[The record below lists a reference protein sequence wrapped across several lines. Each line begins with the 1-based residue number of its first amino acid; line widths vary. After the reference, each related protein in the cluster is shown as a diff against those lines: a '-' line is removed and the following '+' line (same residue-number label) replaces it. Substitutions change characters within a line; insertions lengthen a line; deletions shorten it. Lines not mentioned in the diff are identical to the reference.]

1 MNVPREAPVDRS
13 VRGRHARPRRGA
25 MAPPAL
31 FLVAALASTL
41 AWAQVATPSAS
52 GAADPTRVEG
62 DVQEGAR
69 DAVPAVASLG
79 VQFGFPAYRTAAVS
93 ASLQARFAGFAVRV
107 GGGPGGVSVGLAVRA
122 YLPLPVPLPTYLSAG
137 VDAYAGRFAPSVAA
151 GAHVPIAERWRLD
164 VEIGAAW
171 TPLLDEWRVA
181 PMLAIGGS
189 YAFPLALTPAAAPS
203 TAGLGAAV
211 AAGGAGRC
219 EPGPPDVGALDAALA
234 ETIDRFVTDAVA
246 TYGSVYRSLRY
257 ATSVARTVV
266 DGERATVT
274 VAYDGSVVE
283 ILTGRTVAAAGTAEV
298 DFRWDG
304 CRWLRTALR
313 Y

>member
-107 GGGPGGVSVGLAVRA
+107 GGGPAAYDNPNAPGLLYFPFSTLPTADWTSGMRAFGANRSGGTRAHAGCDLYFPQGTWIHAVTDGRVVRGPDWFYAQTYAIEVDHGSVLVRYCEIQPDSPVRA
-122 YLPLPVPLPTYLSAG
+122 GDTVQAGQRIARVGRLVGITVPSDMLHIEVYAKTATGPLTVRDPSQSALRDGTVPFSRRRDLMDP
-137 VDAYAGRFAPSVAA
+137 
-151 GAHVPIAERWRLD
+151 
-164 VEIGAAW
+164 
-171 TPLLDEWRVA
+171 TPLLDDWATR
-181 PMLAIGGS
+181 L
-189 YAFPLALTPAAAPS
+189 PA
-203 TAGLGAAV
+203 
-211 AAGGAGRC
+211 
-219 EPGPPDVGALDAALA
+219 
-234 ETIDRFVTDAVA
+234 
-246 TYGSVYRSLRY
+246 
-257 ATSVARTVV
+257 
-266 DGERATVT
+266 
-274 VAYDGSVVE
+274 
-283 ILTGRTVAAAGTAEV
+283 
-298 DFRWDG
+298 
-304 CRWLRTALR
+304 
-313 Y
+313 